1 MVWASRKT
9 EPFSLETMNFR
20 DFAEHFVKNE
30 YVKALYL
37 DGFVSQVW
45 HKGES
50 MGTTGP
56 FGPMIGAMDK

>member
-1 MVWASRKT
+1 
-9 EPFSLETMNFR
+9 
-20 DFAEHFVKNE
+20 
-30 YVKALYL
+30 VKALYL

-56 FGPMIGAMDK
+56 FGPMIGAY